1 MIIRALT
8 VLVAVL
14 ALSVLTANATAGTG
28 PTMNQ
33 IVTGPTVVISASV
46 GSGYIVNACYQYRF
60 VSGSGVVLFLVG
72 SEQQSLRKGQATFTV
87 DVAWDYCVAYLY
99 RNSGVG
105 PVASLIYGVRSA
117 Q

>member
-1 MIIRALT
+1 MSIRALT

-28 PTMNQ
+28 PMMNQ